1 MLKKISFVLLAA
13 VSFVPQAR
21 ALDFDRG
28 SGGLDL
34 KNSLPSIEVPAARPA
49 PVPAAKAAG
58 CRPMLMALSAG
69 GVRESVVM
77 ERACT
82 AENQAVWV
90 LVIEHSPD
98 RKIAARVVSD
108 KYPEQRAL
116 IERRIKNMLLE
127 GMTQADADVVVM
139 KVGPLLADAAAA
151 GSAQEKAAL
160 IASATEL
167 LKNHLARP

>member
-1 MLKKISFVLLAA
+1 MLKKIFFVLLAA
-13 VSFVPQAR
+13 FSFAPRAR

-28 SGGLDL
+28 SGGLGL
-34 KNSLPSIEVPAARPA
+34 KNSILSMEVPAAS
-49 PVPAAKAAG
+49 PAAAAKTAG
-58 CRPMLMALSAG
+58 CRPMLMSLSAG
-69 GVRESVVM
+69 GVREIVVM

-82 AENQAVWV
+82 PENQAVWA

-98 RKIAARVVSD
+98 RKIAVRVASD

-116 IERRIKNMLLE
+116 IEKRIKNMLLE

-151 GSAQEKAAL
+151 GSAEEKAAL